1 MKAQSMVDEKLL
13 DTLRGIPTSHLSD
26 NMKRMSGIY
35 GLQRF
40 HKGKKLVGRALT
52 VRVRPGDNLYIYLA
66 LTKAQPGDVLLI
78 DGSGEVANALIGELI
93 MLYGIQRGVAGYVID
108 GAVRDVEAFYDQDVP
123 CYAKLANHRGPFK
136 LGPGEVGG
144 DVSICGQVVKNGDY
158 IVGDED
164 GVVVLPRNDV
174 NKLVDLALVTAARE
188 EAIKAEI
195 ANGKLYQK
203 WMFDTLEQHK
213 LV

>member
-108 GAVRDVEAFYDQDVP
+108 GAVRDVEAFYDHDVP
-123 CYAKLANHRGPFK
+123 CYAKQANHRGPFK

-144 DVSICGQVVKNGDY
+144 DVCICGQVVKNGDY

-174 NKLVDLALVTAARE
+174 NELVDLALVTAARE